1 MKNFN
6 KISKEK
12 WQQLKQNA
20 DMYEVVGYQFG
31 KNVTYDEV
39 KVWNRDKWGNIRYSH
54 VAVNQYWY

>member
-12 WQQLKQNA
+12 WIQLKRND

-54 VAVNQYWY
+54 VAINENWY

>member
-12 WQQLKQNA
+12 WIQLKRNA

-31 KNVTYDEV
+31 KNVVELEG
-39 KVWNRDKWGNIRYSH
+39 KRYIQI
-54 VAVNQYWY
+54 NGKPYQLK